1 MTLTTQDSILLISV
15 AGGVFGAFGLV
26 VRAITRSS
34 CKEFSCCY
42 GMIKCF
48 RDTGA
53 VGPAIDEDDEYDN
66 VRHSEHRHSRTVVME
81 VPALHDMT
89 SRSRYADDSPNEG
102 TL

>member
-1 MTLTTQDSILLISV
+1 
-15 AGGVFGAFGLV
+15 
-26 VRAITRSS
+26 
-34 CKEFSCCY
+34 
-42 GMIKCF
+42 
-48 RDTGA
+48 
-53 VGPAIDEDDEYDN
+53 